1 MEGQK
6 QRIAIARSIIAD
18 PKILILD
25 EATSSVDP
33 KNERIV
39 QSALDKVSKGRT
51 TILIAHRLSTV
62 RNADNIVVLDSG
74 NVVESGTHQELLAR
88 PQGAYKKL
96 IDAQSLLL
104 GEDSELSYKLETS
117 DLIDESS
124 VEEVVT
130 DPVSTDTGGEI
141 ERLGGCKAILKVLWE
156 QRRHW
161 ILFLLG
167 IIGAIGAGKSVPL
180 IVMRNKY

>member
-6 QRIAIARSIIAD
+6 QRIAIARSIISD

-39 QSALDKVSKGRT
+39 QSALDRVSKGRT

-74 NVVESGTHQELLAR
+74 NVVESGTHQELLAH
-88 PQGAYKKL
+88 PEGAYKRL

-104 GEDSELSYKLETS
+104 GEDPEPSYETS
-117 DLIDESS
+117 DLVHESF
-124 VEEVVT
+124 EEAEVT
-130 DPVSTDTGGEI
+130 DPVGKNAGEV
-141 ERLGGCKAILKVLWE
+141 EKLGGCRAILKVLWE
-156 QRRHW
+156 QRKHW
-161 ILFLLG
+161 MLFVLG
-167 IIGAIGAGKSVPL
+167 VIGAIGAGKSV
-180 IVMRNKY
+180 R

>member
-1 MEGQK
+1 M
-6 QRIAIARSIIAD
+6 SD

-39 QSALDKVSKGRT
+39 QSALDRVSKGRT

-74 NVVESGTHQELLAR
+74 NVVESGTHQELLAH
-88 PQGAYKKL
+88 PEGAYKRL

-104 GEDSELSYKLETS
+104 GEDPEPSDELETS
-117 DLIDESS
+117 DLIHESF
-124 VEEVVT
+124 EEAEVT
-130 DPVSTDTGGEI
+130 DPVGKSTGEV
-141 ERLGGCKAILKVLWE
+141 EKLGGCRAILGVLWE
-156 QRRHW
+156 QRKHW
-161 ILFLLG
+161 MLFVLG
-167 IIGAIGAGKSVPL
+167 VIGAIGAGKSE
-180 IVMRNKY
+180 R

>member
-6 QRIAIARSIIAD
+6 QRIAIARSIISD

-39 QSALDKVSKGRT
+39 QSALDRVSKGRT

-88 PQGAYKKL
+88 PEGAYKRL
-96 IDAQSLLL
+96 VDAQLLLL
-104 GEDSELSYKLETS
+104 GEDQEPSYELELS
-117 DLIDESS
+117 DLIDESF
-124 VEEVVT
+124 EEAVVT
-130 DPVSTDTGGEI
+130 DPVAVVTGEV

-156 QRRHW
+156 QRKHW
-161 ILFLLG
+161 MLFVLG
-167 IIGAIGAGKSVPL
+167 VIGAIGAGKSARL
-180 IVMRNKY
+180 IVMKNKC